1 MSQPEDVRRLGLMV
15 QLRQQDVDRLQS
27 EVEGKRQ
34 LQERYRRNIVR
45 MGELCGQSGAS
56 ADAGHPALARNCAD
70 YKGAL
75 LGLMASQQ
83 QDLQLAEAD
92 AAVSQRAL
100 LQASLRREVM
110 VQVRDQAAES
120 LLRLRLKKEQKQT
133 DELAGQAWLRGA

>member
-34 LQERYRRNIVR
+34 LQERYRRNILR

-75 LGLMASQQ
+75 LDLMASQQ

>member
-75 LGLMASQQ
+75 LELMASQQ

>member
-75 LGLMASQQ
+75 LGLMALQQ